1 MSDPDEVVIDGDL
14 DAQKFIAYL
23 MKDGEVGAV
32 VACEREDAT
41 ARLAEGMRATLT
53 LDAARNL
60 ANG

>member
-1 MSDPDEVVIDGDL
+1 
-14 DAQKFIAYL
+14 
-23 MKDGEVGAV
+23 MKDGKVGAV

-53 LDAARNL
+53 LDAARKL